1 MNSTPVI
8 DMFSGTGEL
17 ARAVSAGLVEP
28 TRPVSFS
35 DNYGPPHAPTRTH
48 RRQRHERNPLMA
60 FTLKRVKPEALEVG
74 DIIHADPCD
83 LEITHIRPDTTARGE
98 TEYVLSATHYFF
110 VWPVE
115 STIRVRADNYLQL
128 KKRG

>member
-1 MNSTPVI
+1 
-8 DMFSGTGEL
+8 
-17 ARAVSAGLVEP
+17 
-28 TRPVSFS
+28 
-35 DNYGPPHAPTRTH
+35 
-48 RRQRHERNPLMA
+48 MA

-74 DIIHADPCD
+74 DTIRINPYD
-83 LEITHIRPDTTARGE
+83 LEITHIRSYTSSQGE

-115 STIRVRADNYLQL
+115 SIIRVRADNHLLL